1 MPTPTTNLALNKPVG
16 ADNARD
22 VDKVYIANAF
32 DTIDAHTHAGT
43 GTLGLKIAT
52 SAIPSGATVPAPI
65 ITGHEHVS
73 GSAPTVAAQAALG
86 GGTATV
92 TGSDGHH
99 VVILTPAGGGGL
111 AAGVQAIVTFA
122 GAFVTPHVIISP
134 HGNPPPGA
142 GSYTASITTTTY
154 SIAFATVGV
163 NGTPYTLY
171 VQVVDLG

>member
-1 MPTPTTNLALNKPVG
+1 MPTTTANMVLQNPVD
-16 ADNARD
+16 ADNAETALKTYIPNNNNIVD
-22 VDKVYIANAF
+22 V
-32 DTIDAHTHAGT
+32 HTHGGAALGK
-43 GTLGLKIAT
+43 TLATNANPT
-52 SAIPSGATVPAPI
+52 SAILPAPV

-111 AAGVQAIVTFA
+111 AAGIQAIVTFNA
-122 GAFVTPHVIISP
+122 VFTTPHVMISP
-134 HGNPPPGA
+134 HGNAPPGA
-142 GSYTASITTTTY
+142 GAFTTAVIAAGYTIN
-154 SIAFATVGV
+154 FATVGV

-171 VQVVDLG
+171 VQVVDLAL